1 MIGYQSPAARVGAK
15 YEGWQDA
22 AVIAKKVRADFKAA
36 QKAGEFPADIKVSVR
51 CHKYSGGQSV
61 KATMSGWDMDRVSFP
76 MSDGGWIGRRMTEEA
91 QRVQS
96 RARAIVEAYNKNESD
111 AMVDYFCVVYY
122 SNAEWDYKLVYGE

>member
-1 MIGYQSPAARVGAK
+1 MDLTPPRRGPKFGDVARGHTKGEEKMIGYQSPAARIGHK

-61 KATMSGWDMDRVSFP
+61 KATLSG
-76 MSDGGWIGRRMTEEA
+76 
-91 QRVQS
+91 
-96 RARAIVEAYNKNESD
+96 
-111 AMVDYFCVVYY
+111 
-122 SNAEWDYKLVYGE
+122 